1 MRGGSWPKG
10 GRMVVNQERS
20 VDVAGPKM
28 IQMKAFHFVFHLA
41 AILLFGTSA
50 GLAQVSQADAEKAVR
65 AHAVRFTE
73 AFNKKDA
80 EAVAAFW
87 TENGTWSDPAADLR
101 IEGREALQ
109 ENYEAFFEESPEAN
123 LDLEVVTVK
132 VVSDDLAIEEGRAT
146 IVFPGEAPSIS
157 GYTAIHRRS
166 GEQWLMEHV
175 VESQIPEIESHPPGL
190 EELAW
195 LEGEWI
201 DSTETSSIHFENSW
215 VAGGSYL
222 RREFTVFIGDRVDM
236 SGVEVVGW
244 DPIEKRIR
252 SWVFDSE
259 GGFGELFWRKGDDPN
274 VWVKKATAKSHE
286 GEQSSAL
293 HVMTKLDD
301 DHYSFKAVARQRDGL
316 PLPNIDEVT
325 VSRKP

>member
-1 MRGGSWPKG
+1 
-10 GRMVVNQERS
+10 
-20 VDVAGPKM
+20 
-28 IQMKAFHFVFHLA
+28 MKNFPFSFYLA
-41 AILLFGTSA
+41 VISLFGTNA

-65 AHAVRFTE
+65 DHAARFAK

-80 EAVAAFW
+80 KAVAAFW
-87 TENGTWSDPAADLR
+87 SENGTWSDPAAGVR
-101 IEGREALQ
+101 IEGRAALQ
-109 ENYEAFFEESPEAN
+109 ASYEGFFEENPEAN
-123 LDLEVVTVK
+123 LALDLVSVK
-132 VVSDDLAIEEGRAT
+132 VVGEELAIEEGKAT
-146 IVFPGEAPSIS
+146 IIYPGEAPSIS
-157 GYTAIHRRS
+157 GYTAIHRKN
-166 GEQWLMEHV
+166 GGQWLMEHV
-175 VESQIPEIESHPPGL
+175 VESQLPETESHPPGL
-190 EELAW
+190 EELDW

-201 DSTETSSIHFENSW
+201 DATETSSIHFENTW

-259 GGFGELFWRKGDDPN
+259 GGFGQLFWRKGNEPDI
-274 VWVKKATAKSHE
+274 WVKKATATSHN

-293 HVMTKLDD
+293 HVMKKLDD
-301 DHYSFKAVARQRDGL
+301 DTYTFKAVARQRDGH

>member
-1 MRGGSWPKG
+1 MRTFPFSL
-10 GRMVVNQERS
+10 
-20 VDVAGPKM
+20 
-28 IQMKAFHFVFHLA
+28 HLA
-41 AILLFGTSA
+41 VIFLFGTAVGS
-50 GLAQVSQADAEKAVR
+50 AQVSQADAEKAVR

-80 EAVAAFW
+80 KAVAAFW
-87 TENGTWSDPAADLR
+87 SENGTWSDPAADLR
-101 IEGREALQ
+101 IEGRKALQ
-109 ENYEAFFEESPEAN
+109 ENYESFFEESPEAN
-123 LDLEVVTVK
+123 LELDLVSVK

-146 IVFPGEAPSIS
+146 IVYPGEAPSIS
-157 GYTAIHRRS
+157 GYTAIHRKD
-166 GEQWLMEHV
+166 GDQWLMEHV
-175 VESQIPEIESHPPGL
+175 VESQIPETESHPPGL

-201 DSTETSSIHFENSW
+201 DQTETSSIHFENTW

-222 RREFTVFIGDRVDM
+222 RRDFTVFIGNRVDM

-244 DPIEKRIR
+244 DPIGKRIR

-259 GGFGELFWRKGDDPN
+259 GGFGELFWRKGSEPDI
-274 VWVKKATAKSHE
+274 WVKKASATSHN
-286 GEQSSAL
+286 GEQSSAI
-293 HVMTKLDD
+293 HVMKKLDE